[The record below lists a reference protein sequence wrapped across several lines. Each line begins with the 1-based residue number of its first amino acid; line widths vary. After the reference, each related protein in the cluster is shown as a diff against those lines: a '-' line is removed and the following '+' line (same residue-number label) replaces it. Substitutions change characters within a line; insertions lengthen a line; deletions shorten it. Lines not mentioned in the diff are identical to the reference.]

1 VLISCACWLAPS
13 TLLAGEVPLP
23 SPLDASTVVRLAH
36 QRRPEITAA
45 KARWAAAAERPK
57 IVAALPDPMVM
68 VSADMVPIPLVG
80 VDGSITVQQEFPLSG
95 VLGNRRRGAEA
106 EAQRWGAD
114 ARRVALDVEL
124 EALQAFYM
132 LAERRGQQPILDEQ
146 IALVGQLVIVA
157 RAHLAAGQGMEAD
170 VLRLD
175 NERARLVAQRDALVA
190 EIRSAEAMLDTSL
203 ARWPGESVPQLAWG
217 DDPGEP
223 MPLEELMREALARRP
238 ELEGALAEKKR
249 AAADIDAMR
258 SMYAP
263 MALVRVGPAYSML
276 EGPGVM
282 AMVGVSIPL
291 WRERL
296 GAGVAEARAMET
308 MATADEDAMRRMIAG
323 SVASARE
330 AVVAQRTRWVALSRE
345 IVPRARVVVQS
356 ATGSF
361 GAGQG
366 PMVAVLDAARDL
378 REVRTDEV
386 MARARLGD
394 AWAKLQRTIGELDA
408 SAR

>member
-1 VLISCACWLAPS
+1 M
-13 TLLAGEVPLP
+13 
-23 SPLDASTVVRLAH
+23 RLAH

>member
-1 VLISCACWLAPS
+1 
-13 TLLAGEVPLP
+13 
-23 SPLDASTVVRLAH
+23 VRLAH